1 MAVSLLI
8 AGSDAASTV
17 RWTAKA
23 ASDALPPWSTQRLRQ
38 MQFHEACR
46 IVLFIFWAAIG
57 SDGRSVYDGLLAFA
71 RAGALDKRDVLS
83 SLALPLPGCP
93 LQSQRHRQR
102 AVLEQRTSASSHSA
116 TGVFFRPRA
125 VAVLARAVLSRRLL

>member
-1 MAVSLLI
+1 M
-8 AGSDAASTV
+8 
-17 RWTAKA
+17 K
-23 ASDALPPWSTQRLRQ
+23 
-38 MQFHEACR
+38 FHEACR

-71 RAGALDKRDVLS
+71 RAGALS
-83 SLALPLPGCP
+83 SLALPVSGCP
-93 LQSQRHRQR
+93 LQSQRPRQR
-102 AVLEQRTSASSHSA
+102 AVLEQRASSSSHSA

>member
-1 MAVSLLI
+1 
-8 AGSDAASTV
+8 
-17 RWTAKA
+17 
-23 ASDALPPWSTQRLRQ
+23 

-116 TGVFFRPRA
+116 TGVFFPPLGSRSARESSPQSPASLELRYSRPA
-125 VAVLARAVLSRRLL
+125 